1 MTFLVLLDDTK
12 EIVSRSLV
20 WSALNTDL
28 LNRRLEA
35 NNNSNVHPTVQA
47 EIMRNIEEKQTARNL
62 HKLKHQ
68 QQTSTIDRT
77 HAHLDPDFA
86 SDDSTYDETT
96 DVPNNFVHLRDDGE
110 FNASIHLEKPVKDAP
125 LWKEFKAPLLDKD
138 GKEQL
143 DTDGN
148 PITAIVRD
156 PKSLHS
162 TVFLTDPDDNGE
174 QHRAHVVEIIGN

>member
-1 MTFLVLLDDTK
+1 
-12 EIVSRSLV
+12 
-20 WSALNTDL
+20 
-28 LNRRLEA
+28 
-35 NNNSNVHPTVQA
+35 
-47 EIMRNIEEKQTARNL
+47 MRDIEEKQTACNI

-68 QQTSTIDRT
+68 QHTSLLD
-77 HAHLDPDFA
+77 HAYVCLNPDLDNN
-86 SDDSTYDETT
+86 DSKYNMNT

-110 FNASIHLEKPVKDAP
+110 FKPSIHTEKPAKDAS
-125 LWKEFKAPLLDKD
+125 LWKEFKVPLLDKD